1 MNWLCGYYEDSL
13 LDGKKVSSEDIDKIP
28 GEADEVDTS
37 CYEQAPRF
45 IEDSLPGGNKPGEAP
60 DMFLLGSVREGGTFL
75 LNCLLESNM
84 DPPTGGR
91 QS

>member
-1 MNWLCGYYEDSL
+1 
-13 LDGKKVSSEDIDKIP
+13 
-28 GEADEVDTS
+28 
-37 CYEQAPRF
+37 
-45 IEDSLPGGNKPGEAP
+45 
-60 DMFLLGSVREGGTFL
+60 MFLLGSVREGGTFL